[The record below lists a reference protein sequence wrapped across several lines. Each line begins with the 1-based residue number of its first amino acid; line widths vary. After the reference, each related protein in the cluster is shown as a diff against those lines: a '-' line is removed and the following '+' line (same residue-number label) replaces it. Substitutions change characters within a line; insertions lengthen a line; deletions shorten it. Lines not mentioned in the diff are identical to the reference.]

1 MSIEL
6 LWIIPI
12 VAAALIVLVVALS
25 LQQKSEV
32 TQASRDVL
40 NMKRAVAD
48 FNRGIS
54 PEKKVH
60 SEPSDARLREIE
72 NTIHKV
78 STMLSNQQKT
88 IENFQG
94 KDVTLENE
102 LTDLKKNL
110 QELQKEYDITISEN
124 YSMRARLK
132 KLDVVEPGTSP
143 ENNMMEDTDTIERS
157 KVLNM
162 KIFEDTRMIDP
173 DKPAELDDTS
183 EINLSELK

>member
-12 VAAALIVLVVALS
+12 VAAALLVLVVALS
-25 LQQKSEV
+25 LQQKNEV

-40 NMKRAVAD
+40 NMKREVED
-48 FNRGIS
+48 YNRGIS
-54 PEKKVH
+54 LEKKVH

-72 NTIHKV
+72 NTINKV
-78 STMLSNQQKT
+78 STLLSNQQKT

-102 LTDLKKNL
+102 FKDLKMKL

-132 KLDVVEPGTSP
+132 KLDQAKQEAVP
-143 ENNMMEDTDTIERS
+143 ESKMMDDTDTIERS

-173 DKPAELDDTS
+173 DKPANLDDTS